1 MLCQSKARGNEPLIS
16 HFQTNSTTSGV
27 NRLSKGQEPKK
38 RKRKKEKERNT
49 LPLPHTCSFRFMF
62 SVHIALRVT
71 TEQPRLRKIRKAFDL

>member
-38 RKRKKEKERNT
+38 KKKREILYLYHT
-49 LPLPHTCSFRFMF
+49 PVHLGLCFLFILP
-62 SVHIALRVT
+62 
-71 TEQPRLRKIRKAFDL
+71 